1 MWAVVGSALAARRGQ
16 AVIIGLVALLAS
28 AAIAAAPWYAV
39 AATQQVGVAAV
50 EGTPVDERLITVT
63 RRLATGEP
71 TPPDPAGETRRQFLP
86 AEFGSVF
93 GGFATGDLHAADGSG
108 AVEVNV
114 THREEACEHLAVTG
128 DCPAA
133 AGEVV
138 VPPALV
144 DQLDLSVGDQL
155 PLTQVEQERTK
166 VRVVGVYEVVDPADP
181 YWGDGS
187 HVGLGSRTA
196 AERETLFTAEASLPA
211 FQRVTY
217 AHELVA
223 APPAFA
229 DADVEQLRTRLLTD
243 ATRLRR
249 QGYTVTTSQLA
260 TVIDRIVADRRN
272 VTTGVAVG
280 VAVLLLFSWFTIA
293 VVLRGAVVQIRGDV
307 GWWRLHGVPGG
318 RGWLS
323 ALGQGI
329 IPLFAGTAAGAAAGL
344 GLGIGLA
351 GTVEGD
357 AARRTAW
364 SLALLLVGLMV
375 AGGLVAVV
383 TTQLRTLRTPVRDL
397 IRRVPARAGRW
408 QRSLVDLVLV
418 VLAAAAVGQALT
430 VGRDA
435 AGLTLL
441 APGLAVLAIALV
453 AAWAVPPL
461 VAWLAAR
468 ALRAGRLA
476 VALVAVS
483 MARRSGTNRL
493 FALVGVAVALLITGL
508 VGWDTA
514 ARTQWQRAA
523 LETGAERVVTVA
535 NVDAGRLL
543 AAVRAADPTGTQ
555 AMAVVNRPQI
565 LDSPPVLAVDSTR
578 LPVVAGWR
586 EEYGGALDRVAAA
599 LRPPAPEPVLVATE
613 RLLVEATG
621 SDPGGAPV
629 RLRVLLRRV
638 DTGEPVEAV
647 LGPLSETPDVYPADL
662 PGCAA
667 GCRLVGFELL
677 GPELPDGS
685 RAALLTG
692 AQVELLRLSSEDGEN
707 SGDGG
712 DGENSEDGEN
722 SGDGEDSGDLA
733 PGLLAQPSR
742 WRPALGP
749 RNLGPAITTGEDGLL
764 LTVPELPPDLELGR
778 DGWVFVVDAPA
789 PVPVVTAGWRPDPVG
804 ETRLAP
810 LPGAAVP
817 VEVVGTAALLPWVGE
832 YGAVVDLE
840 YAERLVPFEVPGGT
854 PQVWLSAS
862 APSSIVDDLRDAGL
876 VPLREESLSANLDRL
891 SAEGSAVGV
900 RFQAVVA
907 LVGLVLAAGAVAVLS
922 AQERA
927 GRATELAAL
936 RAQGVAPAVVR
947 AVGYGGVAVMTGAA
961 VLVGL
966 VAGLVGAAIARLLH
980 PGFIDGW
987 SVLPTAPP
995 HPLPVAAGLAAAV
1008 LVLGGAAAAAAVGL
1022 IRRTRELRG

>member
-1 MWAVVGSALAARRGQ
+1 
-16 AVIIGLVALLAS
+16 
-28 AAIAAAPWYAV
+28 
-39 AATQQVGVAAV
+39 
-50 EGTPVDERLITVT
+50 
-63 RRLATGEP
+63 
-71 TPPDPAGETRRQFLP
+71 
-86 AEFGSVF
+86 
-93 GGFATGDLHAADGSG
+93 
-108 AVEVNV
+108 
-114 THREEACEHLAVTG
+114 
-128 DCPAA
+128 
-133 AGEVV
+133 
-138 VPPALV
+138 V

-155 PLTQVEQERTK
+155 LLTQVEQERTE

-211 FQRVTY
+211 FQRVTF

-229 DADVEQLRTRLLTD
+229 DADVEHFQTRLLTD

-260 TVIDRIVADRRN
+260 TVFDRIVADRRN

-280 VAVLLLFSWFTIA
+280 VAVLLLFTWFTIA

-364 SLALLLVGLMV
+364 SLVLLLVGLMV

-435 AGLTLL
+435 AGLALL

-468 ALRAGRLA
+468 ALRGGRLA

-523 LETGAERVVTVA
+523 LETGAERVVTVSS
-535 NVDAGRLL
+535 VDAGRLL

-586 EEYGGALDRVAAA
+586 EEYGGGLDQVAAA
-599 LRPPAPEPVLVATE
+599 LRPPAPEPVLVAAD

-647 LGPLSETPDVYPADL
+647 LGPLSETPDAHPADL

-692 AQVELLRLSSEDGEN
+692 AQVELLRLSD
-707 SGDGG
+707 GDGA
-712 DGENSEDGEN
+712 E
-722 SGDGEDSGDLA
+722 LA

-764 LTVPELPPDLELGR
+764 LTVPELPPEPELGR

-840 YAERLVPFEVPGGT
+840 YAARLVPFEVPGGT

-862 APSSIVDDLRDAGL
+862 ASPSIVDDLRAAGL
-876 VPLREESLSANLDRL
+876 VPLREESLPANLDRL

-927 GRATELAAL
+927 GRAAELAAL
-936 RAQGVAPAVVR
+936 RAQGVAAAVVR

-1008 LVLGGAAAAAAVGL
+1008 LVLGAAATAAAVGL